1 MNAEPE
7 FTGVIETL
15 AAGVE
20 NIFAKRRTKVSKR
33 RVSVPNVSANFQMQ
47 MMVSRFSYSVTK
59 EKETFGGSVT
69 FALLEFSEM
78 LNEKARQL

>member
-1 MNAEPE
+1 MYAEPE

-47 MMVSRFSYSVTK
+47 MMVSSVL
-59 EKETFGGSVT
+59 VT
-69 FALLEFSEM
+69 SITQKKSFEE
-78 LNEKARQL
+78 E

>member
-47 MMVSRFSYSVTK
+47 MMVSSVLVSSSTK
-59 EKETFGGSVT
+59 EKRFEEEQHLPFHRS
-69 FALLEFSEM
+69 
-78 LNEKARQL
+78 

>member
-33 RVSVPNVSANFQMQ
+33 RVSVSNVSANFQMQ
-47 MMVSRFSYSVTK
+47 MMVSSVLVTSITQEKRFE
-59 EKETFGGSVT
+59 EK
-69 FALLEFSEM
+69 
-78 LNEKARQL
+78 

>member
-7 FTGVIETL
+7 FTGVIESL
-15 AAGVE
+15 VAGVE

-47 MMVSRFSYSVTK
+47 MLVSRLFNSVTK
-59 EKETFGGSVT
+59 ERCFKE
-69 FALLEFSEM
+69 E
-78 LNEKARQL
+78 